1 VAWPRV
7 AWQACPVIQALK
19 VIEPPLGRAGVLS
32 ETNLRDVLCRP
43 YGTFSYSV
51 VLTQRSRAGL
61 KYFAPTELELEG
73 RSRPHATIA
82 GTMADWARPLELSR
96 EALINS
102 ARTAVATVA
111 SLLLARSL
119 KLPEFYW
126 APIST
131 VVILL
136 SIINPLTLAWQRFAG
151 TALGAALGALIAT
164 FFSSNWI
171 VYGAGIFVCGIV
183 CSLLRVNSA
192 YRFAAITLS
201 IVLLIAHE
209 RPPWIVASHR
219 FVEVSLG
226 IAVALLTAEVW
237 RMPGVKAGSRGGM
250 VRQPDVSSPR
260 KLPAQAELRR
270 ATVQIHAGEAPHSF
284 PIRAGGPSSTLFV
297 NAWG

>member
-1 VAWPRV
+1 MPKKR
-7 AWQACPVIQALK
+7 PTITS
-19 VIEPPLGRAGVLS
+19 PPSDTHGS
-32 ETNLRDVLCRP
+32 ETRP
-43 YGTFSYSV
+43 HTTHGDA
-51 VLTQRSRAGL
+51 RAWTL
-61 KYFAPTELELEG
+61 APTSLCSPP
-73 RSRPHATIA
+73 RYNCR
-82 GTMADWARPLELSR
+82 TMADWARRLGLSR

-131 VVILL
+131 IVILL
-136 SIINPLTLAWQRFAG
+136 STINPLTLAWQRFAG

-183 CSLLRVNSA
+183 CSFLRLGSA

-201 IVLLIAHE
+201 IVLLVAHE
-209 RPPWIVASHR
+209 RAPWIVASHR

-237 RMPGVKAGSRGGM
+237 RLLGMKAG
-250 VRQPDVSSPR
+250 
-260 KLPAQAELRR
+260 
-270 ATVQIHAGEAPHSF
+270 
-284 PIRAGGPSSTLFV
+284 
-297 NAWG
+297 